1 MKKNFTLI
9 FILLLSLFW
18 TGGNAQT
25 QFWSD
30 TFEDTGAPSTGTRTP
45 SIAEFSCSGPATS
58 YFFRTA
64 LAGIALQ
71 SGTYSGLEG
80 TKFFAAEDIDRGPT
94 CTNASISAN
103 QQVTW

>member
-9 FILLLSLFW
+9 LTMLLCLFYRE
-18 TGGNAQT
+18 GNAQT

-30 TFEDTGAPSTGTRTP
+30 NFEDTGAPSAGTRTP
-45 SIAEFSCSGPATS
+45 SIAEFSCSSPATS

-71 SGTYSGLEG
+71 SGTYSGFQG

-94 CTNASISAN
+94 CRSFCL
-103 QQVTW
+103 